1 MKQSELAAALGID
14 PGLVSRLK
22 RRGMPV
28 HSVEAAQ
35 QWRRENVVP
44 RAGSAPP
51 PAAAQEVGFDLA
63 RERALLMRTQRREVA
78 LRVAVAEREFAPV
91 QMLAAILA
99 AVSATTAERL
109 DALAVEMRR
118 ACPGLPAEAFEPVDR
133 TVRALRTEWAAA
145 AAAAATQAAQ
155 TFNAYPEEL
164 TDDDELDTPD
174 A

>member
-35 QWRRENVVP
+35 QWRRQNVVP
-44 RAGSAPP
+44 RGGAAPP
-51 PAAAQEVGFDLA
+51 PAATQETSFDLA

-78 LRVAVAEREFAPV
+78 LRVAAAEKQFAPV
-91 QMLAAILA
+91 EMLAAVLA

-109 DALAVEMRR
+109 EALPVEMRR
-118 ACPGLPAEAFEPVDR
+118 ACPGLPPEAFEAVDR
-133 TVRALRTEWAAA
+133 TVRALRSEWADA
-145 AAAAATQAAQ
+145 AAAAATQAAE
-155 TFNAYPEEL
+155 TFDRYPEEL
-164 TDDDELDTPD
+164 TDDEDDDT